1 MNDLVTIIGRP
12 NVGKSTLFNRL
23 TETRDAITDPTAGT
37 TRDRKYGK
45 ALWGGR
51 VFTVIDTGGYAT
63 GTDDVFEGVIR
74 EQVQTSMEEAALI
87 VFMVDAQT
95 GITDLD
101 QDIAQLVRRT
111 GKPVMLVVNKIDTG
125 AQEYATAEFYG
136 LGIGDELFGISANN
150 GYGTGDLLDALREV
164 AQQDTGRDLQVLAI
178 PAGEDGLAFI
188 TATLASMNLHHL
200 ISISFFLIRSSFFMT
215 VRNDSFT

>member
-101 QDIAQLVRRT
+101 QDIAQLVRRS

-125 AQEYATAEFYG
+125 AQEYASAEFYG
-136 LGIGDELFGISANN
+136 LGIGDELYGISANN
-150 GYGTGDLLDALREV
+150 G
-164 AQQDTGRDLQVLAI
+164 
-178 PAGEDGLAFI
+178 
-188 TATLASMNLHHL
+188 
-200 ISISFFLIRSSFFMT
+200 
-215 VRNDSFT
+215 